1 MVKIEVSYNLYFSTM
16 DLNLFLLR
24 REEQMLLQNI
34 DLFKGKVL
42 GKVFEF
48 RDTRNHVDVEIVVG
62 QNIDFIRDNL
72 GSRFTDKEIDQIK
85 ENGKKEI
92 ERFRMELEEEEN
104 KIRQEIEDERN
115 SRLNRNNT
123 EEWPYLPYF
132 EGREQPELIWE
143 SGDNNF
149 PYNGSDNFQDWLES
163 SDDNFPYN
171 ENDDLQDWLDSVENE
186 INNITNLK
194 ELEGSLYSING
205 REKFEDGFENLL
217 PGFLSNYH
225 LKLLDD
231 RIKRIRFYQ
240 KRLNSGSLLGNFSRK
255 YDSKGKEE
263 SRCIRLILGNIDA
276 FAKDKG
282 VDRMEILAQVYIH
295 ELMHAYYSDI
305 LTKRYS
311 ILDCVTEVEEA
322 MAEFGMLCIMES
334 MVNDRMVSASFL
346 NTAIDCVKSKWSSTD
361 LNMKCYGLG
370 YHLYKELC
378 RGGYSLKGKL
388 LSIYQNVQHSV
399 MNDKADI
406 SSLKRSL
413 LGDNPKKCVAIVHY
427 MLTIFN
433 FIKRNTTQHLLFDHK
448 TFGRNNMM
456 VYAFLKYYINDT
468 KPDFATLKRDF
479 TDSFNYTDPCCD
491 NASSADPQKYDM
503 NRKMT
508 LTDVVIVPRRVWDSE
523 KEGATYTFIK
533 EVDDLYKKKHIN
545 KRILYL
551 G

>member
-1 MVKIEVSYNLYFSTM
+1 
-16 DLNLFLLR
+16 
-24 REEQMLLQNI
+24 MLLQNI
-34 DLFKGKVL
+34 DLFKGNVL
-42 GKVFEF
+42 GNVFEF

-62 QNIDFIRDNL
+62 QNIDFIRDDL
-72 GSRFTDKEIDQIK
+72 GSRFTDDEIDQIK

-92 ERFRMELEEEEN
+92 ERFREELEEEEN
-104 KIRQEIEDERN
+104 KIRQEIEEERISRSRRN
-115 SRLNRNNT
+115 ST
-123 EEWPYLPYF
+123 EEWPSLPYF
-132 EGREQPELIWE
+132 ERREQPELIW
-143 SGDNNF
+143 
-149 PYNGSDNFQDWLES
+149 ES

-171 ENDDLQDWLDSVENE
+171 ESDNLQDWLKSVENE
-186 INNITNLK
+186 INNITDLK
-194 ELEGSLYSING
+194 KLEDSPLYRING
-205 REKFEDGFENLL
+205 RENFEDGFENLL

-240 KRLNSGSLLGNFSRK
+240 KRLNSSSLLGYFSRK

-276 FAKDKG
+276 FAKEKR

-346 NTAIDCVKSKWSSTD
+346 TTAINCVESKWSSTD

-370 YHLYKELC
+370 YHLYKELYK
-378 RGGYSLKGKL
+378 GGYCLKGKL

-399 MNDKADI
+399 MNDMADI
-406 SSLKRSL
+406 SSLKLSL
-413 LGDNPKKCVAIVHY
+413 LGGDPKKCVAIVHY

-433 FIKRNTTQHLLFDHK
+433 FIKKNTTQHLLFDHT
-448 TFGRNNMM
+448 TFGKNTKM
-456 VYAFLKYYINDT
+456 VYAFLNYYINSK
-468 KPDFATLKRDF
+468 KPDFATLKSDF
-479 TDSFNYTDPCCD
+479 TNSFNYTDPCCD
-491 NASSADPQKYDM
+491 ASSADPGKYDM
-503 NRKMT
+503 TRKMG
-508 LTDVVIVPRRVWDSE
+508 LTDVDIVPRRVWDSE

-533 EVDDLYKKKHIN
+533 DVDDLYKKKRID
-545 KRILYL
+545 KRVLYL

>member
-1 MVKIEVSYNLYFSTM
+1 MVKIEVPYNLYLSIM

-42 GKVFEF
+42 GNVFEF

-62 QNIDFIRDNL
+62 QNIDFIRDDL

-85 ENGKKEI
+85 ENGEKEI
-92 ERFRMELEEEEN
+92 ERFRKELEEEEN
-104 KIRQEIEDERN
+104 KIRQEIKYEQISRSRRN
-115 SRLNRNNT
+115 SA
-123 EEWPYLPYF
+123 EEWPSLPYYD
-132 EGREQPELIWE
+132 GCKQPDFIWK
-143 SGDNNF
+143 SSDNNF
-149 PYNGSDNFQDWLES
+149 PYNES
-163 SDDNFPYN
+163 
-171 ENDDLQDWLDSVENE
+171 DDLQDWLDSVENE

-255 YDSKGKEE
+255 YDSKGKEK

-334 MVNDRMVSASFL
+334 MVNDRMVSISFL

-370 YHLYKELC
+370 YHLYEE
-378 RGGYSLKGKL
+378 LKGGEHLNGRL

-406 SSLKRSL
+406 SSLKLSL

-427 MLTIFN
+427 MLSIFN
-433 FIKRNTTQHLLFDHK
+433 FIKKNTTQHLLFDHT
-448 TFGRNNMM
+448 TFGRNTMM

-533 EVDDLYKKKHIN
+533 EVDDLYKKKRIN

>member
-1 MVKIEVSYNLYFSTM
+1 MVKIEVPYNLYLSIM

-24 REEQMLLQNI
+24 QEEQMLLQNI

-42 GKVFEF
+42 GNVFEF

-62 QNIDFIRDNL
+62 QNIDFIRDDL

-92 ERFRMELEEEEN
+92 ERFRKELEEEEN
-104 KIRQEIEDERN
+104 KIRQEIKYEQISRSRRN
-115 SRLNRNNT
+115 SA
-123 EEWPYLPYF
+123 EEWPSLPYYD
-132 EGREQPELIWE
+132 GCKQPDFIWK
-143 SGDNNF
+143 SSDNNF
-149 PYNGSDNFQDWLES
+149 PYNES
-163 SDDNFPYN
+163 
-171 ENDDLQDWLDSVENE
+171 DDLQDWLDSVENE

-255 YDSKGKEE
+255 YDSKGKEK

-334 MVNDRMVSASFL
+334 MVNDRMMPASFL
-346 NTAIDCVKSKWSSTD
+346 TTAINCVKSKWDSTD
-361 LNMKCYGLG
+361 LDMKCYGLG

-406 SSLKRSL
+406 SSLKLSL

-427 MLTIFN
+427 MLSIFN
-433 FIKRNTTQHLLFDHK
+433 FIKKNTTQHLLFDHT
-448 TFGRNNMM
+448 TFGRNTMM

-491 NASSADPQKYDM
+491 NASSANPQKYDM

-533 EVDDLYKKKHIN
+533 EVDDLYKKKRIN

>member
-1 MVKIEVSYNLYFSTM
+1 MVKIEVPYNLYLSIM

-42 GKVFEF
+42 GNVFEF

-62 QNIDFIRDNL
+62 QNIDFIRDDL

-92 ERFRMELEEEEN
+92 ERFRMELEEEEK
-104 KIRQEIEDERN
+104 KIRNEIENERINRSKRN
-115 SRLNRNNT
+115 ST
-123 EEWPYLPYF
+123 EEWPSLPYYD
-132 EGREQPELIWE
+132 GYEQPELIW
-143 SGDNNF
+143 
-149 PYNGSDNFQDWLES
+149 ES

-171 ENDDLQDWLDSVENE
+171 ENHDLQDWLGSVENE
-186 INNITNLK
+186 IKNISDLTR
-194 ELEGSLYSING
+194 LEDSRLFCING
-205 REKFEDGFENLL
+205 RENFEDGFENLL

-240 KRLNSGSLLGNFSRK
+240 NRLNSGSLLGYFSRK

-334 MVNDRMVSASFL
+334 MVNDRMVPASFL
-346 NTAIDCVKSKWSSTD
+346 NTAIDCVQSKWSSTD

-370 YHLYKELC
+370 YHLYEELC
-378 RGGYSLKGKL
+378 KGGYCLKGKL

-399 MNDKADI
+399 MNDKADV
-406 SSLKRSL
+406 SSLKLSL

-433 FIKRNTTQHLLFDHK
+433 FIKKNTTQHLLFDHT

-456 VYAFLKYYINDT
+456 VYAVLKYYINDT
-468 KPDFATLKRDF
+468 KPDFATLKRNF
-479 TDSFNYTDPCCD
+479 TNSFNYTDPCCD
-491 NASSADPQKYDM
+491 NASSADPLKYDM
-503 NRKMT
+503 NRKME
-508 LTDVVIVPRRVWDSE
+508 LTDDVEIVPRRVWDSE

-533 EVDDLYKKKHIN
+533 EVDDLYKKKLIK

>member
-1 MVKIEVSYNLYFSTM
+1 MVKIEVANNLFFSIM

-42 GKVFEF
+42 GNVFEF

-62 QNIDFIRDNL
+62 QNIDFIRDDL
-72 GSRFTDKEIDQIK
+72 DSLYTDEEIVRIK
-85 ENGKKEI
+85 ENGEKEI
-92 ERFRMELEEEEN
+92 ERFRKELDEEEK
-104 KIRQEIEDERN
+104 KIRKEIEDERDSRSRRN
-115 SRLNRNNT
+115 SH
-123 EEWPYLPYF
+123 EEWPSLPYF

-143 SGDNNF
+143 S
-149 PYNGSDNFQDWLES
+149 

-171 ENDDLQDWLDSVENE
+171 ESDNLQDWLKFVENE
-186 INNITNLK
+186 INNITDLK
-194 ELEGSLYSING
+194 ELEDSLLYRING
-205 REKFEDGFENLL
+205 RENFEDGFENLL

-240 KRLNSGSLLGNFSRK
+240 KRLNSSSLLGYFSRK

-276 FAKDKG
+276 FAKEMR

-295 ELMHAYYSDI
+295 ELMHAYYSYI

-322 MAEFGMLCIMES
+322 MAEFGMLCIIES
-334 MVNDRMVSASFL
+334 MVNVGMVSANFL
-346 NTAIDCVKSKWSSTD
+346 TTAINCVKSKWSSTD
-361 LNMKCYGLG
+361 LDMKCYGLG
-370 YHLYKELC
+370 YHLYEELYK
-378 RGGYSLKGKL
+378 GGYCLNGKL

-399 MNDKADI
+399 MNDKAVI
-406 SSLKRSL
+406 SSLKLSL
-413 LGDNPKKCVAIVHY
+413 LGGDPKKCVAIVHY

-433 FIKRNTTQHLLFDHK
+433 FIKKNTTQHLLFDHT
-448 TFGRNNMM
+448 TFGKNTKM
-456 VYAFLKYYINDT
+456 VYAFLNYYITKNKPNFDT
-468 KPDFATLKRDF
+468 LMRDF
-479 TDSFNYTDPCCD
+479 TNSFNYTDPCCD
-491 NASSADPQKYDM
+491 ASSADPGTYDM
-503 NRKMT
+503 TRKMG
-508 LTDVVIVPRRVWDSE
+508 LTDVDIVPRRVWDSE
-523 KEGATYTFIK
+523 KGGATYTFIK
-533 EVDDLYKKKHIN
+533 DVDDLYKKKRID
-545 KRILYL
+545 KRVLYL